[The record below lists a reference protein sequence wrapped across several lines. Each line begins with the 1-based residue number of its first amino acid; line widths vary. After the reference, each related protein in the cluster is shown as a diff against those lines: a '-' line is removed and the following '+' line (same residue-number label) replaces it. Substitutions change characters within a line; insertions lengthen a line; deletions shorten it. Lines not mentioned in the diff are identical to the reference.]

1 MKRVPDYA
9 SALPPVGDRVRAE
22 PESCAQFFA
31 ALDAAIERRVS
42 EREAE
47 AAGLEVLAAAVEAA
61 AAILKAERER
71 AA

>member
-1 MKRVPDYA
+1 M
-9 SALPPVGDRVRAE
+9 GDRVRPD
-22 PESCAQFFA
+22 PESYAQFFA
-31 ALDAAIERRVS
+31 ALDAAIERRVN

>member
-1 MKRVPDYA
+1 MKRVPDHA
-9 SALPPVGDRVRAE
+9 STLPPVGDRVRPD
-22 PESCAQFFA
+22 PESYAQFFA

-61 AAILKAERER
+61 AAILKAEREGS
-71 AA
+71 A